1 MSAEIVNLRNA
12 RKRAQRR
19 KNEDEAASKRITH
32 GTPKALRR
40 ETEAQRDKAAR
51 DLDGHRRNPT
61 DE

>member
-1 MSAEIVNLRNA
+1 MSAEIVNLRAA

-19 KNEDEAASKRITH
+19 KKDEKTVERRVTH

-40 ETEAQRDKAAR
+40 ETEAQRDRAAR
-51 DLDGHRRNPT
+51 HLDGHRRNPN